1 MFCHNRIFCLDRMRC
16 SDKIKLWYSVV
27 TECTEYF
34 YFYGGILM
42 AKVKIF
48 DAEMHLMN
56 KIWDEGTI
64 KAIELA
70 NWATENLG
78 WKKNSTYSMLKKLIE
93 KQAVRR
99 DEPGFVIT
107 PLVSRE
113 EIAFEETNILIEKM
127 FKGNVKM
134 LLTSLISNQQL
145 SAEDIEE
152 LKKIVGQS
160 EDK

>member
-1 MFCHNRIFCLDRMRC
+1 M
-16 SDKIKLWYSVV
+16 SKI
-27 TECTEYF
+27 
-34 YFYGGILM
+34 
-42 AKVKIF
+42 KIF

-64 KAIELA
+64 KAIDLA

-93 KQAVRR
+93 KGAVRR
-99 DEPGFVIT
+99 DEPGFVLT

-113 EIAFEETNILIEKM
+113 EIALDETNILIEKM
-127 FKGNVKM
+127 FNGNVKK
-134 LLTSLISNQQL
+134 LLTSLLSNQQL

-152 LKKIVGQS
+152 LKNIVKQS
-160 EDK
+160 EEK

>member
-1 MFCHNRIFCLDRMRC
+1 M
-16 SDKIKLWYSVV
+16 SKI
-27 TECTEYF
+27 
-34 YFYGGILM
+34 
-42 AKVKIF
+42 KIF

-64 KAIELA
+64 KAIDLA

-99 DEPGFVIT
+99 EEPGFVIT
-107 PLVSRE
+107 PLVSKS
-113 EIAFEETNILIEKM
+113 EIAFDETTQLIEKM
-127 FKGNVKM
+127 FNGNVKM
-134 LLTSLISNQQL
+134 FLTSLVSNQQF

-152 LKKIVGQS
+152 LKKIVEKS
-160 EDK
+160 EK

>member
-1 MFCHNRIFCLDRMRC
+1 M
-16 SDKIKLWYSVV
+16 SKI
-27 TECTEYF
+27 
-34 YFYGGILM
+34 
-42 AKVKIF
+42 KIF

-64 KAIELA
+64 KAIDLA

-93 KQAVRR
+93 KGAVRR
-99 DEPGFVIT
+99 DEPGFLLT

-113 EIAFEETNILIEKM
+113 EIALDETNILIEKM
-127 FKGNVKM
+127 FNGNVKK
-134 LLTSLISNQQL
+134 LLTSLLSNQQL

-152 LKKIVGQS
+152 LKNIVKQS
-160 EDK
+160 QEK

>member
-1 MFCHNRIFCLDRMRC
+1 MG
-16 SDKIKLWYSVV
+16 KI
-27 TECTEYF
+27 
-34 YFYGGILM
+34 
-42 AKVKIF
+42 KIF

-64 KAIELA
+64 KAIDLA

-93 KQAVRR
+93 KQAVQRN
-99 DEPGFVIT
+99 DPGFMLT

-113 EIAFEETNILIEKM
+113 EIALDETIFLIEKM
-127 FKGNVKM
+127 FGGNVRM
-134 LLTSLISNQQL
+134 LLTSLVSSQQI
-145 SAEDIEE
+145 SAEDIEA
-152 LKKIVGQS
+152 LKKLVEQS